1 MQVKIVK
8 EKIDSKR
15 LTDIELAKYKKEL
28 EIVKKENEVFKEK
41 VDSMEDYQ
49 VTKFENRS
57 LKSELQILKE
67 SLDSKNQELERDR
80 DRWEKEQRAS
90 DQKIMT
96 LRGEVRK
103 AEQDLVIQ
111 KQKEQGDMDEMTS
124 KYDAVNGQLKRL
136 QAFIKDHLAKL

>member
-1 MQVKIVK
+1 MKVKIVK

-15 LTDIELAKYKKEL
+15 ITDIELAKYKKEL
-28 EIVKKENEVFKEK
+28 EIVRKENEVLKEK

-49 VTKFENRS
+49 VSKFENRAM
-57 LKSELQILKE
+57 KSELQILKE
-67 SLDSKNQELERDR
+67 TLDSKNQELERER
-80 DRWEKEQRAS
+80 ERWEKEQRAS
-90 DQKIMT
+90 DQKIMA

-103 AEQDLVIQ
+103 AEQELVIQ
-111 KQKEQGDMDEMTS
+111 KQKAQGDLEEMTS